1 LEWLLSHWLLAF
13 RRRRRDGSFRSK
25 ISVGMQAAHAKLRM
39 QEAREHEKQQQ
50 QRFIFHELR

>member
-1 LEWLLSHWLLAF
+1 
-13 RRRRRDGSFRSK
+13 
-25 ISVGMQAAHAKLRM
+25 MQAAHAKLRM